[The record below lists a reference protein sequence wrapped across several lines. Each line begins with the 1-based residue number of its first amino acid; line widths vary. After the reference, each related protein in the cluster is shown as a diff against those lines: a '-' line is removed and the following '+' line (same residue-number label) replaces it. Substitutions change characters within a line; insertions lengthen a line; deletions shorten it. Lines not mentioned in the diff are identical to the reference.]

1 MNELN
6 ASVAP
11 WEDDFAQS
19 GEIAPERSVSETA
32 DEPISPEKAMLA
44 DEIASEFIGFWN
56 RLVSQTNWEKGRV
69 INTWRTKLLD
79 AQLPRSLWSDES
91 ISRRIG
97 NVSSQHVGRL
107 RRVFER
113 FGDAVVYRENDRF
126 ANLYWSHYQAALD
139 WDDAEEWL
147 EKASNESLS
156 VALMRIARWE
166 KYGAPASKKPKP
178 EEIVAAEPDEDVN
191 PMNDSDADL
200 IDIGSLS
207 DDWADDSRQTEKKKK
222 SNAND
227 AADAD
232 EQTFDY
238 SGDAE
243 IEAELGRTR
252 GSDEVWTPPIR
263 TTDDVLRTFSELPKL
278 PDALADPMNGVKMA
292 ILDQRLAGW
301 DAETQVAA
309 VVWLRRLAE
318 LAAAQDDEK

>member
-1 MNELN
+1 MDELN

-19 GEIAPERSVSETA
+19 GEIDPERSVSETA
-32 DEPISPEKAMLA
+32 DEPVSPEKAILA

-113 FGDAVVYRENDRF
+113 FGDAACYRENDRF

-147 EKASNESLS
+147 EKASNELLS

-178 EEIVAAEPDEDVN
+178 EEIISAEPDEDVN
-191 PMNDSDADL
+191 PMNDSDADI
-200 IDIGSLS
+200 IDIGSMS
-207 DDWADDSRQTEKKKK
+207 GDTADDARTSEKKKK
-222 SNAND
+222 TEENAVS
-227 AADAD
+227 D
-232 EQTFDY
+232 EQAFDY
-238 SGDAE
+238 SGDPE
-243 IEAELGRTR
+243 IGAELDRVR
-252 GSDEVWTPPIR
+252 GSDEVWTPPVR

-278 PDALADPMNGVKMA
+278 PDELADPMNSVKMA

-301 DAETQVAA
+301 DAETQESAVA
-309 VVWLRRLAE
+309 WLRRLAE
-318 LAAAQDDEK
+318 LAAAKDDE